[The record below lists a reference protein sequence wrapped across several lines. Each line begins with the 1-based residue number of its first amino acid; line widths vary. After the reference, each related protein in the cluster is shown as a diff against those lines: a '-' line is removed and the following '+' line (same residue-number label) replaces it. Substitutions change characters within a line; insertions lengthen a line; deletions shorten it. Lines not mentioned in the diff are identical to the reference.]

1 MKKERKR
8 KKFLS
13 SFERFMYRLCIIII
27 IALIIGIVCSETS
40 IAQTNVEIQKLE
52 QKVEKQKKKNES
64 LKMKIDEITSL
75 DNIKEISNEYGLS
88 YRSENIKTI
97 N

>member
-1 MKKERKR
+1 MKKEKKKR
-8 KKFLS
+8 KILS
-13 SFERFMYRLCIIII
+13 SFERLMYRLCIMII
-27 IALIIGIVCSETS
+27 IALIIGIVCCETS

-64 LKMKIDEITSL
+64 LKMKIDEMTSL

>member
-13 SFERFMYRLCIIII
+13 SFERIMYRLCIIII

-64 LKMKIDEITSL
+64 LKMKIDEMTSL

>member
-1 MKKERKR
+1 MKKEKKKR
-8 KKFLS
+8 KILS
-13 SFERFMYRLCIIII
+13 SFERLMYRLCIIII
-27 IALIIGIVCSETS
+27 IALIIGIVCCETS

-64 LKMKIDEITSL
+64 LKMKIDEMTSL

>member
-1 MKKERKR
+1 MKKEKKR
-8 KKFLS
+8 IKFLS
-13 SFERFMYRLCIIII
+13 SFERFIYRLCIIII
-27 IALIIGIVCSETS
+27 IALIIGIVCCETS

-64 LKMKIDEITSL
+64 LKMKIDEMTSL
-75 DNIKEISNEYGLS
+75 DNIKEISNEYGLL